1 MYKHKQNTP
10 TGTKSIWHENKET
23 KLNSQAPYSAIV
35 LTCILSEAPDTVEQ
49 QDNAHNHE
57 ITTLHVETQ
66 TLGYDHN

>member
-10 TGTKSIWHENKET
+10 TGTKSIWHANKET
-23 KLNSQAPYSAIV
+23 KLNSQAPYSAIL